1 MQSAFV
7 NRVQVIYATDPV
19 ALLYY
24 DYFGNQLDI
33 IPEDYTVDQVNTVD
47 DAMADIRSRRNE
59 LLTACDWTQ
68 LPDAP
73 LTDTQRLAWRMYRK
87 ALRDY
92 PALIDIDTWSAPEF
106 PTPPTE

>member
-1 MQSAFV
+1 MIVYRLLVTLPQLTV
-7 NRVQVIYATDPV
+7 LYADE
-19 ALLYY
+19 
-24 DYFGNQLDI
+24 FGNYYETP
-33 IPEDYTVDQVNTVD
+33 PEGSEVQDSPSVSQ
-47 DAMADIRSRRNE
+47 AMADVRSQRNA

-73 LTDTQRLAWRMYRK
+73 LTDTQRLAWRVYRQ

-106 PTPPTE
+106 PDPPTE